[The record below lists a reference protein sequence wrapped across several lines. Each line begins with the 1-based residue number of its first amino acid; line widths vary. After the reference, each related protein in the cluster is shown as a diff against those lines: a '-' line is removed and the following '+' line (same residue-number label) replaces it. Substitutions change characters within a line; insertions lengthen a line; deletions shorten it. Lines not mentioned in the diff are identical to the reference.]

1 MGWLRLGVVVVIAC
15 AGCGGGNSGSQG
27 TVVVSH
33 GEGGSAMDG
42 ATRDANRVPQ
52 DVSVA
57 EAGALEAG
65 LDAAPA
71 ATWTA
76 IYQNLLVNPGNP
88 SNCMGA
94 ACHDPGT
101 EKKIDLSTSEKG
113 YTTISPRLTPGS
125 PDSSEL
131 VTVLQ
136 SGYMPEGRP
145 RMSAQNVGLIRAW
158 ILAGALDD

>member
-1 MGWLRLGVVVVIAC
+1 MDWLRLVVVMIAC
-15 AGCGGGNSGSQG
+15 GGCGGANSGSQG
-27 TVVVSH
+27 TVIVSH

-52 DVSVA
+52 DAHLA
-57 EAGALEAG
+57 EAGPAEAG
-65 LDAAPA
+65 IDAAPA

-76 IYQNLLVNPGNP
+76 IYQNLLVNPSNP

-113 YTTISPRLTPGS
+113 YTTISPRLVPGS
-125 PDSSEL
+125 PDASEL

-136 SGYMPEGRP
+136 SGYMPAGRP
-145 RMSAQNVGLIRAW
+145 RMPAQNVDLIRVW
-158 ILAGALDD
+158 IRAGALDD